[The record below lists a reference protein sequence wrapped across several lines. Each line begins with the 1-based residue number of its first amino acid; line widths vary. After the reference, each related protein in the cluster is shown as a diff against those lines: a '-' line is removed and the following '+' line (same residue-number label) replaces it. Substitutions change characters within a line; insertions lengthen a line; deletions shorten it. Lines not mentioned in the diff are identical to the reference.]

1 MQNVD
6 KPVDIDTS
14 GPGAEVELD
23 SVKEELIEET
33 IVEEKTPGTDKSY
46 ENERETKLED
56 GGSADDANAK
66 SDEPTDVQAS
76 EENTEKKKELEEYS
90 EGVKR
95 RIAKLTKKMRESE
108 RREEAATI
116 YAKSVLAEKEALSSR
131 LAKLDTGF
139 VSEKENRIK
148 SGMEAAVAK
157 LAKAREES
165 DLKAE
170 VAATAE
176 ISRLGY
182 EEARLADLKARQAE
196 QKTETQIPQQP
207 IQQQEVEMPRQ
218 VDSRARDWARKND
231 WFNKDPIMTEG
242 AKVIHRQLTEIEGYD
257 PNTEPEEY
265 YSEVDRRIRLEFP
278 HKFDTNVTQE
288 STRPTQTVAS
298 ATRANRSSGR
308 KVVKL
313 TPSQVAIAKKLG
325 VPLKDYA
332 EQLKITEGV

>member
-1 MQNVD
+1 MQDTD
-6 KPVDIDTS
+6 KPVNIDTS

-33 IVEEKTPGTDKSY
+33 IVEEKPGTDKSY

-116 YAKSVLAEKEALSSR
+116 YARSVLAEKEALSSR
-131 LAKLDTGF
+131 LSKLDTGF

-182 EEARLADLKARQAE
+182 EEARLGDLKARQAE
-196 QKTETQIPQQP
+196 QKAQTPVPQQP
-207 IQQQEVEMPRQ
+207 QQEVEMPRQ
-218 VDSRARDWARKND
+218 VDSRARDWARKNE

-257 PNTEPEEY
+257 PNTEAEEY

>member
-1 MQNVD
+1 MQDTD
-6 KPVDIDTS
+6 KPVNIDTS

-33 IVEEKTPGTDKSY
+33 IIEDKIPAEDKSH

-56 GGSADDANAK
+56 GGSADDAIAK

-76 EENTEKKKELEEYS
+76 EENTEKKKELDEYS
-90 EGVKR
+90 DGVKR

-116 YAKSVLAEKEALSSR
+116 YARSVLAEKEALSSR
-131 LAKLDTGF
+131 LSKLDTGF
-139 VSEKENRIK
+139 VAEKENRIK

-182 EEARLADLKARQAE
+182 EEARLGDLKARQAE
-196 QKTETQIPQQP
+196 QKAQTPVPQQP
-207 IQQQEVEMPRQ
+207 QQEVEMPRQ
-218 VDSRARDWARKND
+218 VDARARDWARKNG
-231 WFNKDPIMTEG
+231 WFNKDAVMTEG

-257 PNTEPEEY
+257 PNSDAEEY

-278 HKFDTNVTQE
+278 HKFVTIEEDTIRK
-288 STRPTQTVAS
+288 SPTQTVAS
-298 ATRANRSSGR
+298 ATRVNKTSGR
-308 KVVKL
+308 KIVRL

>member
-1 MQNVD
+1 MQDTD
-6 KPVDIDTS
+6 KPVNIDTS

-66 SDEPTDVQAS
+66 SDEPADVQAS

-170 VAATAE
+170 VAASAE

-196 QKTETQIPQQP
+196 QKAQTPVPQP
-207 IQQQEVEMPRQ
+207 QQQEVDVPRQ
-218 VDSRARDWARKND
+218 VDSRARDWARKNE

-257 PNTEPEEY
+257 PNTEAEEY

-278 HKFDTNVTQE
+278 HKFDTNVNQE

-298 ATRANRSSGR
+298 ATRVNKSSGR

>member
-1 MQNVD
+1 MQDTD
-6 KPVDIDTS
+6 KPVNIDTS

-33 IVEEKTPGTDKSY
+33 VIEETPGTDRSY

-56 GGSADDANAK
+56 GGSADDAIAK
-66 SDEPTDVQAS
+66 SDEPTDVQAN
-76 EENTEKKKELEEYS
+76 EENTEKKKELDEYS
-90 EGVKR
+90 DGVKR

-116 YAKSVLAEKEALSSR
+116 YARSVLAEKEALSSR
-131 LAKLDTGF
+131 LSKLDTGF

-196 QKTETQIPQQP
+196 QKAQTPVPQP
-207 IQQQEVEMPRQ
+207 QQQEVERPRQ
-218 VDSRARDWARKND
+218 VDSRARDWARKNE

-257 PNTEPEEY
+257 PNTEAEEY

-278 HKFDTNVTQE
+278 HKFDTNTTQE

-298 ATRANRSSGR
+298 ATRVNKTSGR
-308 KVVKL
+308 KIVKL

>member
-1 MQNVD
+1 MQDTD
-6 KPVDIDTS
+6 KPVNIDTS

-33 IVEEKTPGTDKSY
+33 IVEEKPGTDKSY

-131 LAKLDTGF
+131 LSKLDTGF

-218 VDSRARDWARKND
+218 VDSRARDWARKNE

-257 PNTEPEEY
+257 PNTEAEEY

-298 ATRANRSSGR
+298 ATRVNRSSGR

>member
-1 MQNVD
+1 MQDTD
-6 KPVDIDTS
+6 KPVNIDTS

-56 GGSADDANAK
+56 GGIADDANAK
-66 SDEPTDVQAS
+66 SNEPTDVQAS

-131 LAKLDTGF
+131 LSRLDTGF

-170 VAATAE
+170 VAASAE

-196 QKTETQIPQQP
+196 QKVETPVPQQP
-207 IQQQEVEMPRQ
+207 QQQEVDVPRQ

-257 PNTEPEEY
+257 PNTEAEEY

-308 KVVKL
+308 KVVK
-313 TPSQVAIAKKLG
+313 QIGRAHV
-325 VPLKDYA
+325 
-332 EQLKITEGV
+332 

>member
-1 MQNVD
+1 MQDTD
-6 KPVDIDTS
+6 KPVNIDTS

-33 IVEEKTPGTDKSY
+33 IVEDKTPAEDKSY

-56 GGSADDANAK
+56 GGSADDAIAK

-131 LAKLDTGF
+131 LSKLDTGF

-196 QKTETQIPQQP
+196 QKTETQVPQQP

-278 HKFDTNVTQE
+278 HKFAIISDSTNK
-288 STRPTQTVAS
+288 PTQTVAS
-298 ATRANRSSGR
+298 ATRSSKTSGR
-308 KVVKL
+308 KIVRL

>member
-1 MQNVD
+1 MQDTD
-6 KPVDIDTS
+6 KPVNIDTS
-14 GPGAEVELD
+14 GPGAEIELD

-33 IVEEKTPGTDKSY
+33 IVEETPAEDKSY

-56 GGSADDANAK
+56 GGSTDDAIAK

-76 EENTEKKKELEEYS
+76 EENTEKKKELDEYS
-90 EGVKR
+90 DGVKR

-116 YAKSVLAEKEALSSR
+116 YARSVLAEKEALSSR
-131 LAKLDTGF
+131 LSKLDTGF
-139 VSEKENRIK
+139 VTEKESRIK

-157 LAKAREES
+157 LAKAREET

-182 EEARLADLKARQAE
+182 EEAKLADLKARQAE
-196 QKTETQIPQQP
+196 QKTEIPVPQ
-207 IQQQEVEMPRQ
+207 QQQEVEMPRQ
-218 VDSRARDWARKND
+218 VDSRARDWARKNG
-231 WFNKDPIMTEG
+231 WFNKDAVMTEG

-257 PNTEPEEY
+257 PNTEAEEY

-278 HKFDTNVTQE
+278 HKFDTNTTQD

-298 ATRANRSSGR
+298 ATRVNKTSGR
-308 KVVKL
+308 KIVRL

>member
-1 MQNVD
+1 MQDTD
-6 KPVDIDTS
+6 KPVNIDTS
-14 GPGAEVELD
+14 GPGAEIELD

-33 IVEEKTPGTDKSY
+33 IVEETPGTDKSY

-66 SDEPTDVQAS
+66 SDEPTDVQAN
-76 EENTEKKKELEEYS
+76 EENTEKKKELDEYS
-90 EGVKR
+90 DGVKR

-148 SGMEAAVAK
+148 SGMEAAVGK
-157 LAKAREES
+157 LAKAREDS

-182 EEARLADLKARQAE
+182 EEARLSDLKARQAE
-196 QKTETQIPQQP
+196 QKAQTPIPQQP
-207 IQQQEVEMPRQ
+207 QQEMERPRQ
-218 VDSRARDWARKND
+218 VDSRARDWARNNG
-231 WFNKDPIMTEG
+231 WFNKDQVMTEG
-242 AKVIHRQLTEIEGYD
+242 AKVIHRQLTENEGYD
-257 PNTEPEEY
+257 PNSDAEEY

-278 HKFDTNVTQE
+278 HKFGTIEDDTTKK
-288 STRPTQTVAS
+288 SPTQTVAS
-298 ATRANRSSGR
+298 ATRVNKTSGR
-308 KVVKL
+308 KIVRL

>member
-1 MQNVD
+1 MQDTEKV
-6 KPVDIDTS
+6 VDIDTS
-14 GPGAEVELD
+14 GPGAEVELEET
-23 SVKEELIEET
+23 KEESL
-33 IVEEKTPGTDKSY
+33 VEEKQQDDKTPAEDKSH

-56 GGSADDANAK
+56 GGVADDASAK
-66 SDEPTDVQAS
+66 SDKPTDVQADKKEKT
-76 EENTEKKKELEEYS
+76 EEKKELEEYS

-95 RIAKLTKKMRESE
+95 RIAKLTKKMREAE
-108 RREEAATI
+108 RREEAATM
-116 YAKSVLAEKEALSSR
+116 YAKSVLAEKEQLSSR
-131 LAKLDTGF
+131 LTKLDTGF

-157 LAKAREES
+157 LAKAREDS

-170 VAATAE
+170 VAAQAE

-182 EEARLADLKARQAE
+182 EEARLSDLKARQAE
-196 QKTETQIPQQP
+196 KKTEAPINQPQEQ
-207 IQQQEVEMPRQ
+207 VEPLRQ
-218 VDSRARDWARKND
+218 VDPRAREWAQKNS

-257 PNTEPEEY
+257 PNTEAEEY
-265 YSEVDRRIRLEFP
+265 YAEVDRRIRLEFP
-278 HKFDTNVTQE
+278 HKFDTIAATE
-288 STRPTQTVAS
+288 TTKPTQTVAS
-298 ATRANRSSGR
+298 ATRSSKTSSR
-308 KVVKL
+308 KIVKL

>member
-1 MQNVD
+1 MQDTD
-6 KPVDIDTS
+6 KVVDIDTS

-23 SVKEELIEET
+23 PPKETLVEET
-33 IVEEKTPGTDKSY
+33 TQEDKTPAEDKSH

-56 GGSADDANAK
+56 GGSADDAIAK
-66 SDEPTDVQAS
+66 SDEPTDVQDK
-76 EENTEKKKELEEYS
+76 EKDTEQKKELEEYS
-90 EGVKR
+90 DGVKR
-95 RIAKLTKKMRESE
+95 RIAKLTKKMREAE
-108 RREEAATI
+108 RREEAATM
-116 YAKSVLAEKEALSSR
+116 YAKSVLAEKEQLSSR
-131 LAKLDTGF
+131 LTKLDTGF

-148 SGMEAAVAK
+148 AGMEAAVAK

-170 VAATAE
+170 VAASAE

-196 QKTETQIPQQP
+196 TKAETPVNNQPQEQ
-207 IQQQEVEMPRQ
+207 VEMPRQ
-218 VDSRARDWARKND
+218 VDPRARDWAQKNT

-278 HKFDTNVTQE
+278 HKFDSNTTQE
-288 STRPTQTVAS
+288 STKPTQTVAS
-298 ATRANRSSGR
+298 ATRASKSSGR
-308 KVVKL
+308 KIVKL

>member
-1 MQNVD
+1 MQDTD
-6 KPVDIDTS
+6 KPVNIDTS

-33 IVEEKTPGTDKSY
+33 IVEEKPGTDKSY

-131 LAKLDTGF
+131 LSKLDTGF
-139 VSEKENRIK
+139 VAEKENRIK

-196 QKTETQIPQQP
+196 QKTETQVPQQP

-257 PNTEPEEY
+257 PNTEAEEY